1 MKKIITIDAGTSNV
15 RIRLVDGENIT
26 FEKKSSNG
34 VKIGKEKFK
43 EKLYESL
50 KEFVKENNID
60 INYIEYILASGM
72 ITSPLGLQEIPHI
85 YVPVSLNKISQNLVK
100 SKLYEFDI
108 YLIPGVKVEK
118 EYFKDNNIKSIDVIR
133 GEEVEV
139 FGILKEI
146 EITTDEPILIILP
159 GSHNKFIEIK
169 NKEIIDLTTT
179 MSGEILELM
188 TKYSILKVS
197 VDENYAEELDN
208 KFLKLG
214 NDIGVKYGIGQG
226 SFMLRGLDLNEKF
239 SLNEKQNYL
248 LGLIL
253 SEDIKVLEH
262 NKFLD
267 KYKKVIIAGGNNLAK
282 GLYELIKSKNT
293 DKDITIIVSDKFA
306 TIGALKIYNKMI
318 ENINQ

>member
-15 RIRLVDGENIT
+15 RIRLVDGKNIT
-26 FEKKSSNG
+26 LETKSGNG

-50 KEFVKENNID
+50 KEFIKENNID
-60 INYIEYILASGM
+60 INSIECILASGM

-85 YVPVSLNKISQNLVK
+85 HVPVSLNKISQNLV
-100 SKLYEFDI
+100 SSNLYEFNI
-108 YLIPGVKVEK
+108 YLIPGVKIEK

-139 FGILKEI
+139 FGILE
-146 EITTDEPILIILP
+146 ETTINEPVLIILP
-159 GSHNKFIEIK
+159 GSHNKFIEVK
-169 NKEIIDLTTT
+169 NNEIIDLTTT

-188 TKYSILKVS
+188 TKHSILKVS
-197 VDENYAEELDN
+197 VGENYAKELDN
-208 KFLKLG
+208 KFLRLG
-214 NDIGVKYGIGQG
+214 NDAGYKYGINQG
-226 SFMLRGLDLNEKF
+226 AFMLRGLDLGGKF

-248 LGLIL
+248 LGLVL
-253 SEDIKVLEH
+253 SEDIKILEH

-267 KYKKVIIAGGNNLAK
+267 KYKKIIIAGGNNLAK

-293 DKDITIIVSDKFA
+293 DNDITIIVSDKFA
-306 TIGALKIYNKMI
+306 TIGALRIYYNGKF
-318 ENINQ
+318 